1 MLLSSYLGCA
11 LKKRCGTLLLHTT
24 LRAGQTCLAP
34 LLRTAFRL
42 DMINLINVVIREYNY
57 VIASTL
63 CVGIVVSAPFLRWP
77 CTDTLL
83 STALH
88 NASVDKESNLDKT
101 RNKLFGAF

>member
-34 LLRTAFRL
+34 LLRTVFRP
-42 DMINLINVVIREYNY
+42 DMINLINVFIREYNY

-63 CVGIVVSAPFLRWP
+63 CVGIVVSASLHGQTSQHRTAQRLRRR
-77 CTDTLL
+77 
-83 STALH
+83 SIK
-88 NASVDKESNLDKT
+88 SK
-101 RNKLFGAF
+101 